1 MVEPVAYRCVQNV
14 GGALQ
19 VARILVI
26 DDEPNMVR
34 FVSRA
39 LTRQGFGV
47 DTAGDGLLGL
57 QMAEQ
62 GKYDL
67 MLVDL
72 LLPTL
77 DGITLMREALRHEPV
92 QRMMVMSAIGDVDTK
107 VRCLEMGALDYLVK
121 PIQLGEL
128 VARIRSRLRQAT
140 TVAQPER
147 ILRVGTVEL
156 DLSRRVVVTA
166 GARCHLSAREF
177 LLLEHLM
184 RHPMEVCTRDELLE
198 RVWGY
203 TFDPGTN
210 VVDVYVARLRAKVG
224 TQAIETVR
232 GVGYS
237 FIGS

>member
-1 MVEPVAYRCVQNV
+1 
-14 GGALQ
+14 

-39 LTRQGFGV
+39 LTRHGFGV
-47 DTAGDGLLGL
+47 DTAGDGLRGL
-57 QMAEQ
+57 QMAEH
-62 GKYDL
+62 GRYDL

-72 LLPTL
+72 MLPTL
-77 DGITLMREALRHEPV
+77 DGVTLMREALRREPD
-92 QRMMVMSAIGDVDTK
+92 QRMIVMSAIADVDTK

-140 TVAQPER
+140 SALQPER
-147 ILRVGTVEL
+147 TLRVGTVEL
-156 DLSRRVVVTA
+156 DLSRRMVDTGV
-166 GARCHLSAREF
+166 GRCSLSTREF

-184 RHPMEVCTRDELLE
+184 RHPTEVCTRDELLE

-224 TQAIETVR
+224 TRAIETVR

>member
-1 MVEPVAYRCVQNV
+1 LRQNV
-14 GGALQ
+14 GEALQ

-39 LTRQGFGV
+39 LTRHGFGV
-47 DTAGDGLLGL
+47 DTAGDGLRGL
-57 QMAEQ
+57 QMAEE
-62 GKYDL
+62 GRYDL

-77 DGITLMREALRHEPV
+77 DGITLMREALRREPD
-92 QRMMVMSAIGDVDTK
+92 QRMIVMSAIGDVDTK

-147 ILRVGTVEL
+147 TLRVGTVEL
-156 DLSRRVVVTA
+156 DLRRRVVVTA
-166 GARCHLSAREF
+166 GARSHLSAREF

-184 RHPMEVCTRDELLE
+184 RHPLEVCTRDELLE

>member
-1 MVEPVAYRCVQNV
+1 
-14 GGALQ
+14 
-19 VARILVI
+19 LVI

-47 DTAGDGLLGL
+47 DTAGDGLRGL
-57 QMAEQ
+57 HMAED

-77 DGITLMREALRHEPV
+77 DGITLMREALRREPD
-92 QRMMVMSAIGDVDTK
+92 QRMIVMSAIADVDTK

-140 TVAQPER
+140 SALQPER
-147 ILRVGTVEL
+147 TLRVGTVEL
-156 DLSRRVVVTA
+156 DLSRRMVDT
-166 GARCHLSAREF
+166 GLGRCSLSTREF

-184 RHPMEVCTRDELLE
+184 RHPTVVCTRDELLE

-224 TQAIETVR
+224 TRAIETVR

-237 FIGS
+237 FVGS